1 MFSRANAT
9 RSPAALRRNVLGLL
23 AIIWLNMA
31 ALPCAMAF
39 QGDDDCPH
47 CPPAEQHGQDH
58 GMSAHHGDD
67 AAASGPSCATVQSD
81 CCDSIAASVDTRTGK
96 IEYKPA
102 TDVVLASA
110 PLPDNYG
117 DHLGTQPCGSP
128 DPPDVS
134 GSSPP
139 LRVLYCVYLK

>member
-1 MFSRANAT
+1 MFSRANAMK
-9 RSPAALRRNVLGLL
+9 SPAALRRNVLGLL

-31 ALPCAMAF
+31 VLPCAMAF

-47 CPPAEQHGQDH
+47 CPPPEQHGQDH
-58 GMSAHHGDD
+58 GMSAHHGGDT
-67 AAASGPSCATVQSD
+67 AASRPSCATAQPD
-81 CCDSIAASVDTRTGK
+81 CCDAIAASVDARGGK
-96 IEYKPA
+96 IEHKPA
-102 TDVVLASA
+102 PDVVLASV
-110 PLPDNYG
+110 PLPGNHG
-117 DHLGTQPCGSP
+117 DRPSAQRCGSP